1 MLDIQYLVSSIQHP
15 ASRKMKSIGIIANL
29 TKDGA
34 TQIVAEVFGWL
45 QSRGIHPLITKDC
58 AAAVW
63 TDSEPAHTGSYRLMD
78 REELVHRADG
88 LVVFGGDGT
97 LLNVARLP
105 GAESVPILPVNLGS
119 LGFLT
124 EVTLDEL
131 YPALTKVLE
140 GDFQLDERMML
151 RVKLHKEE
159 GEERRG
165 EACLAPTSVALNDA
179 VISKGP
185 FSRIISLESYI
196 DGEHVATY
204 SADGLIVSTP
214 SGSTAYSLS
223 AGGPIV
229 HPSLSAFILTPI
241 CPHTLTVRPH
251 IVSAESRVSIVV
263 RSVHCNIMLT
273 IDGQEAFNLH
283 PDSVV
288 EIEKASETIKLIKS
302 RKRSYYEVLKTK
314 LKWGGDA

>member
-1 MLDIQYLVSSIQHP
+1 
-15 ASRKMKSIGIIANL
+15 MKSIGIIVNL

-34 TQIVAEVFGWL
+34 SQTVAEVSDWL
-45 QSRGIHPLITKDC
+45 QSRGIRVLITEDC
-58 AAAVW
+58 AAFLSSGGYSV
-63 TDSEPAHTGSYRLMD
+63 MD
-78 REELVHRADG
+78 KVELVRQADC
-88 LVVFGGDGT
+88 LIVFGGDGT
-97 LLNVARLP
+97 LLRAAHIP
-105 GAESVPILPVNLGS
+105 GVESVPILAVNLGS

-151 RVKLHKEE
+151 RATLHKEDTRHKTQDTRQE
-159 GEERRG
+159 GDTPSLGSRVLSPESSKPHAQG
-165 EACLAPTSVALNDA
+165 IALNDA

-185 FSRIISLESYI
+185 FSKMISLESYI

-204 SADGLIVSTP
+204 SGDGLIVSTP

-223 AGGPIV
+223 AWGPIV
-229 HPSLSAFILTPI
+229 HPGLSAFILTPI

-251 IVSAESRVSIVV
+251 IISAESRISIVV
-263 RSVHCNIMLT
+263 RSVHRNVILT
-273 IDGQEAFNLH
+273 IDGQEAFDVH

-288 EIEKASETIKLIKS
+288 EIEKASETIKLIRS
-302 RKRSYYEVLKTK
+302 RKRSYYEVLRTK
-314 LKWGGDA
+314 LKWGERILDF